1 MSWDPNWSVE
11 GWLEELGLGAYI
23 ENFLDNGYN
32 LQELCANLKDEDL
45 DAIEVESET
54 DRKLLFTQSQ
64 VLREEAVARF
74 KSKSSVGS
82 AGSTDQSGSM
92 GSHGSF
98 PAYSE
103 PWENLDKEP
112 KHLYTDVWVGE
123 EQQHGP
129 PAGQL
134 LNGQGIADLFDDPK
148 RRLDKQKGNTFP
160 PVPPPRAPR
169 MKKVWPPGP
178 TSPLPLPQP
187 PVHPPLPP
195 APQSAGGLNKL
206 QLKLKVLEELQKD
219 RIILSEAPY
228 CKEVSRLGCWRSY
241 LLASLYLYMVR
252 LVLRMDCVCTCINK
266 GRRGSGR

>member
-11 GWLEELGLGAYI
+11 VWLEGLGLGAYA

-32 LQELCANLKDEDL
+32 LQELCANLKEEDL
-45 DAIEVESET
+45 DAIEVEDEKH
-54 DRKLLFTQSQ
+54 RELLFAQSQ

-82 AGSTDQSGSM
+82 AGSTDHSGSM

-103 PWENLDKEP
+103 PWENLEREP
-112 KHLYTDVWVGE
+112 KHLYSDVWVGE
-123 EQQHGP
+123 AEPQHGP
-129 PAGQL
+129 VAQL
-134 LNGQGIADLFDDPK
+134 QNGQGFAELFDDPK

-160 PVPPPRAPR
+160 PVPPPKAPR
-169 MKKVWPPGP
+169 KKKVWPPGP
-178 TSPLPLPQP
+178 TSPQPLPP
-187 PVHPPLPP
+187 PPAHPLPP
-195 APQSAGGLNKL
+195 APQSAGGLTKL

-228 CKEVSRLGCWRSY
+228 CKEVSCVGCRSCY
-241 LLASLYLYMVR
+241 QLRQLDSLYLYKMR
-252 LVLRMDCVCTCINK
+252 LVVRMDLLYLY
-266 GRRGSGR
+266 R